1 MNQNILTDYLKFLND
16 QIALH
21 EKLMDY
27 HQEAEA
33 MIQVFL
39 ASEINTKVGVT
50 LYHYVSILGDII
62 RRANDLN
69 GEFLDLFLKVRAAT
83 LREPP
88 KGGTGPLTVH

>member
-1 MNQNILTDYLKFLND
+1 MNQDILTDYLKFLND

-21 EKLMDY
+21 EKLMGY

-39 ASEINTKVGVT
+39 ASEVNTKVGVM

-62 RRANDLN
+62 HRADDLN
-69 GEFLDLFLKVRAAT
+69 GELLDFFLEVRAAA

-88 KGGTGPLTVH
+88 KGGSGPLTVH